1 MSPVPAAAQP
11 NATKDRILDAA
22 ERLFALHGFDGT
34 SMRGITAEAQ
44 VNLAAINYHFQSKEA
59 LFQAAVARRVTP
71 VNATRLNL
79 LDAYEQSLGEWPPE
93 PEPILE
99 AFMQPVLDVV
109 ENQGQHVPMLMV
121 RMQYLENHDTFR
133 PIFEANFRPVVG
145 RFCAVLHRALPH
157 LSQEEL
163 LLRMRFILGSFVQ
176 MLCGN
181 PAPQLRGNF
190 SRQQA
195 MRSLIQFAAAGLR
208 APITKEVE

>member
-1 MSPVPAAAQP
+1 MSPAPVTSNPA
-11 NATKDRILDAA
+11 ATKDRILDAA

-34 SMRGITAEAQ
+34 SMRSITSEAQ

-59 LFQAAVARRVTP
+59 LFQSTIARRVAP
-71 VNATRLNL
+71 VNAARLLL
-79 LDAYEQSLGEWPPE
+79 LDSYEASLGEWPPE

-99 AFMQPVLDVV
+99 AFMQPVIDVV
-109 ENQGQHVPMLMV
+109 EKDGQHVPMLMV

-145 RFCAVLHRALPH
+145 RFIAALQRALPH
-157 LSQEEL
+157 LPQQEL
-163 LLRMRFILGSFVQ
+163 MLRMRFIMGSIVQ

-181 PAPQLRGNF
+181 PAPQLHGEI
-190 SRQQA
+190 SRQHA

-208 APITKEVE
+208 APMIKEVE